1 MYIRRKERWD
11 QKLNVTESNQRCGT
25 EGVRVGDEIM
35 ARIVKQRLGKSKLAG
50 HHGMSMTHC
59 LTSSLLDLCASQ
71 NVLPFNIQQPVK
83 LFHLLSDCAFYMYC
97 VFVLIGI

>member
-1 MYIRRKERWD
+1 MYIRRKGGD
-11 QKLNVTESNQRCGT
+11 QKLNVTESNWHCGT
-25 EGVRVGDEIM
+25 EASGVGDEIM
-35 ARIVKQRLGKSKLAG
+35 ARIVKPRLGTSKLAG
-50 HHGMSMTHC
+50 HHRMSMTHC
-59 LTSSLLDLCASQ
+59 LTLSLLDLCASQ